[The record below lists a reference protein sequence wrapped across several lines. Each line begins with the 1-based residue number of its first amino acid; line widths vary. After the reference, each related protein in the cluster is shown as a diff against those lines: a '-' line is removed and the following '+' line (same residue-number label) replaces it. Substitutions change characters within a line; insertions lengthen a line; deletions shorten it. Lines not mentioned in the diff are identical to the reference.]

1 MDLNFYFYFLY
12 LCNFFEICTNF
23 KGFPMAQSQQHLEI
37 IFLYLRES
45 SKIKIAL
52 KIARKVKIDPLYN
65 AYSIVYVLCL
75 EKSICWSLEITIA
88 NVFVSGECDRT
99 TLGYPPRNRREIF

>member
-1 MDLNFYFYFLY
+1 MDLNFYFYFLD
-12 LCNFFEICTNF
+12 LSNFFEICTNF

-52 KIARKVKIDPLYN
+52 KIARKVKIDPL
-65 AYSIVYVLCL
+65 IQCL
-75 EKSICWSLEITIA
+75 QYRVCTLLREKHLLK
-88 NVFVSGECDRT
+88 SGNNNCKCFRVW
-99 TLGYPPRNRREIF
+99 RM